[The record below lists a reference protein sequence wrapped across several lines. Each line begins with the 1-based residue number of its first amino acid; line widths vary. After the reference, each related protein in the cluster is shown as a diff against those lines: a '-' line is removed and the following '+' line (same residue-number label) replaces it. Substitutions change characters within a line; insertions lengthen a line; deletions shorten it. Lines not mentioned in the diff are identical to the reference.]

1 MVEFDF
7 SNVKRAFDK
16 ASVEMQNI
24 CGEALDNA
32 LDVIQTKAKTN
43 LKGSGIHYSHEML
56 EGIQKSVAPTS
67 NEGKVYIR
75 GNEYVGTQA
84 QGQTYYKNLWL
95 DSGTIPRY
103 KKDGVSSGSRK
114 NRAKKMEALYKKGTR
129 KGYRGSLKATNFFQN
144 AKQSIP
150 QAENVVID
158 KVKDGVAKIINDN

>member
-67 NEGKVYIR
+67 TEGKVYIR
-75 GNEYVGTQA
+75 GNAYDATQSH
-84 QGQTYYKNLWL
+84 GQTYYKNLWL

-103 KKDGVSSGSRK
+103 TKDGVSSGSRK

-150 QAENVVID
+150 QAENIIVD
-158 KVKDGVAKIINDN
+158 KVKDGVTKIINDN

>member
-7 SNVKRAFDK
+7 TNVKRAFEK

-32 LDVIQTKAKTN
+32 LDVIQERAKTN

-56 EGIQKSVAPTS
+56 EGIQKSVAATS

-75 GNEYVGTQA
+75 GNAYAGTQSH
-84 QGQTYYKNLWL
+84 GQTYYKNLWL
-95 DSGTIPRY
+95 DAGTIPRY
-103 KKDGVSSGSRK
+103 TKDGVSSGSRK

-150 QAENVVID
+150 QAENVIVN
-158 KVKDGVAKIINDN
+158 KVKDGVTKIINDN

>member
-7 SNVKRAFDK
+7 TNVKRAFDK

-43 LKGSGIHYSHEML
+43 LKGSGINYSHEMI

-67 NEGKVYIR
+67 DEGKVYIR
-75 GNEYVGTQA
+75 GNAYTSTMSN
-84 QGQTYYKNLWL
+84 GQTYYKNLWL
-95 DSGTIPRY
+95 DSGTRPRY
-103 KKDGVSSGSRK
+103 TKASVSSGSRE
-114 NRAKKMEALYKKGTR
+114 NRGKKMDALYKKGTR

-150 QAENVVID
+150 QAENIVCD
-158 KVKDGVAKIINDN
+158 KVKDGVTKIINDN

>member
-24 CGEALDNA
+24 CGEALDDA

-75 GNEYVGTQA
+75 GNAYDTTQSH
-84 QGQTYYKNLWL
+84 GQTYYKNLWL

-103 KKDGVSSGSRK
+103 TKDGVSSGSRK

-158 KVKDGVAKIINDN
+158 KVKDGVTKIINDN

>member
-7 SNVKRAFDK
+7 TNVKRAFDK

-43 LKGSGIHYSHEML
+43 LRGSGINYSHEMI

-67 NEGKVYIR
+67 DEGKVYIR
-75 GNEYVGTQA
+75 GNHYAGTKSN
-84 QGQTYYKNLWL
+84 GETYYKNLWL
-95 DSGTIPRY
+95 DAGTRPRY
-103 KKDGVSSGSRK
+103 TKASVSSGSRE
-114 NRAKKMEALYKKGTR
+114 NRGKKMDALYKKGTR

-158 KVKDGVAKIINDN
+158 KVKDGVTKIINDN

>member
-24 CGEALDNA
+24 CGKALDDA

-75 GNEYVGTQA
+75 GNAYDATQSH
-84 QGQTYYKNLWL
+84 GQTYYKNLWL

-103 KKDGVSSGSRK
+103 TKYGVSSGSRK

-150 QAENVVID
+150 QAENVIVD
-158 KVKDGVAKIINDN
+158 KVKDGVTKIINDN

>member
-7 SNVKRAFDK
+7 TNVKRAFDK

-24 CGEALDNA
+24 CGKALDSA

-43 LKGSGIHYSHEML
+43 LKGSGINYSHEMI

-75 GNEYVGTQA
+75 GNAYTSTMSN
-84 QGQTYYKNLWL
+84 GQTYYKNLWL
-95 DSGTIPRY
+95 DSGTRPRY
-103 KKDGVSSGSRK
+103 TKASVSSGSRK

>member
-24 CGEALDNA
+24 CGEALDDA
-32 LDVIQTKAKTN
+32 LDVIQERAKTN

-75 GNEYVGTQA
+75 GNAYDATQSN
-84 QGQTYYKNLWL
+84 GQTYYKNLWL

-103 KKDGVSSGSRK
+103 TKDGVSSGSRK

-150 QAENVVID
+150 QAENVIID
-158 KVKDGVAKIINDN
+158 KVKDGVTKIINDN

>member
-7 SNVKRAFDK
+7 TNVKRAFDK

-43 LKGSGIHYSHEML
+43 LKGSGINYSHEMI

-75 GNEYVGTQA
+75 GNAYVVTQSN
-84 QGQTYYKNLWL
+84 GQTYYKNLWL
-95 DSGTIPRY
+95 DSGTRPRY
-103 KKDGVSSGSRK
+103 TKASVSSGSRK

-150 QAENVVID
+150 QAENIVCD
-158 KVKDGVAKIINDN
+158 KVKDGVTKIINDN

>member
-7 SNVKRAFDK
+7 TNVKRAFDK

-43 LKGSGIHYSHEML
+43 LKGSGINYSHEMI

-67 NEGKVYIR
+67 DEGKVYIR
-75 GNEYVGTQA
+75 GNAYAGTMSN
-84 QGQTYYKNLWL
+84 GQTYYKNLWL
-95 DSGTIPRY
+95 DSGTRPRY
-103 KKDGVSSGSRK
+103 TKASVSSGSRE
-114 NRAKKMEALYKKGTR
+114 NRGKKMDALYKKGVR

-150 QAENVVID
+150 QAENIVCD
-158 KVKDGVAKIINDN
+158 KVKDGVTKIINDN